1 LSYKTDHTQDFPE
14 FCMTKENTEN
24 ISCALFGLDYSVVL
38 MNRTPYFLI
47 DGNLNITATEV
58 IGEAKI
64 LIEKTSDLSG
74 KLTEMLI
81 GINFNDFVKAFDAWD
96 SGELIQNAFPTLSA
110 DEREF
115 IKTGILPKEW
125 DAMFGEED

>member
-1 LSYKTDHTQDFPE
+1 
-14 FCMTKENTEN
+14 
-24 ISCALFGLDYSVVL
+24 
-38 MNRTPYFLI
+38 MNRTTYFLI
-47 DGNLNITATEV
+47 DGNHNITATEV

-81 GINFNDFVKAFDAWD
+81 GINFNDFVKAFKAWD

-115 IKTGILPKEW
+115 IKTGITPQEW
-125 DAMFGEED
+125 EAVFGEEE